1 MKTISRCLVCIVA
14 SALFACRETPSGP
27 GQSPA
32 PPPVVKAVY
41 VLNEG
46 NFGDATGARLSLY
59 DVDRDT
65 VYINV
70 YESANNG
77 AHLGS
82 VGDDMKIVNGRAY
95 ILMSGS
101 ENLNVIGID
110 NNVLLQAAS
119 FPGATPHDLLI
130 DSTRNRAYIT
140 RLYTSSILV
149 LNLASLAVLDS
160 VTVGV
165 NPQGMVLNG
174 DDLFVCNSGY
184 GASRT
189 VSVIDVR
196 ADTVKRTLTLADGP
210 TNAALAPDGR
220 LWVVCAGNAF
230 GTPATTG
237 KVFIINTT
245 TFVVEDSIAFSENLW
260 GNIAMGIDGYAYVLG
275 VTSGS
280 FYGGPMHRISLA
292 TRNVGLRF
300 VDGTFYSIAVDAV
313 SGDVYL
319 TDAMN
324 FNANGEVLI
333 YTKEGVLK
341 KRFTAQRGPSVM
353 EFKR

>member
-1 MKTISRCLVCIVA
+1 M
-14 SALFACRETPSGP
+14 FACRDTPSDP
-27 GQSPA
+27 EQSPA

-82 VGDDMKIVNGRAY
+82 VGDDLKIVNGRVY
-95 ILMSGS
+95 MLMSGS
-101 ENLNVIGID
+101 ENLNVIGLD
-110 NNVLLQAAS
+110 SNVVLQAAS

-130 DSTRNRAYIT
+130 DSTRNRAYLT
-140 RLYTSSILV
+140 RLYSSSIFV
-149 LNLASLAVLDS
+149 LNLTSLSVVDS
-160 VTVGV
+160 VTVGA

-174 DDLFVCNSGY
+174 NNLFVCNSGY
-184 GASRT
+184 GSSRT
-189 VSVIDVR
+189 VSVVDVL

-210 TNAALAPDGR
+210 TNAALAPDGK
-220 LWVVCAGNAF
+220 LWVVCTGNAF

-245 TFVVEDSIAFSENLW
+245 TFAVEDSITFSENLW
-260 GNIAMGIDGYAYVLG
+260 GTIAMGIDGYAYVLG
-275 VTSGS
+275 ISSGS

-292 TRNVGLRF
+292 TRNVALRF
-300 VDGTFYSIAVDAV
+300 VAGTFYGIAVDAV

-319 TDAMN
+319 TDVKN
-324 FNANGEVLI
+324 FSANGEVLI
-333 YTKEGVLK
+333 HTKEGVLK
-341 KRFTAQRGPSVM
+341 KRFNVQRGPSVM
-353 EFKR
+353 AFKR